1 MCGISGIIYKKNQS
15 INSSDIKRLNNSLS
29 HRGPDSEGYYINNSE
44 GISLGSR
51 RLRIT
56 GFDKY
61 SEQPFISDCNNY
73 ILLFNGEIYNYL
85 EIRKDLIKNYN
96 VKFFS
101 NSDTEVVLNSY
112 KIWGK
117 ECLNKF
123 NGMWSIFIWN
133 KKKKEAFI
141 SRDRFGEKPFFYIDN
156 QNYFIFASEL
166 KAFKQIKN
174 LVNIKINEK
183 YLSLFSNI
191 ESSQATLIDPVK
203 NLNAG
208 TNIFIKNNLLRINEW
223 WNLNNY
229 IKKKTTSYVDV
240 VEEYRSIFEDSVKL
254 RTQNKKT
261 ISCSLSG
268 GLDSSSI
275 FYFLQKNRNAL
286 NISYIKGYHFKFHN
300 NVEKNYNIIKKEFS
314 DTFEEEKKSLTLE
327 NICDCIYS
335 LEAIDNEPH
344 YGPLYLYKKMKND
357 GIKFTIEGHGPDEL
371 LGGYE
376 KDMKFFKNIK
386 DKNILLLKN
395 FFFKFNF
402 KFFYYNQI
410 NFFRKIYLNKMI
422 NLNKKKKMLNQF
434 HKDKFNDYLFN
445 NFHNGSLRSILR
457 NFDRLSMSNGIEVRS
472 PFLDWRLVTMLFSL
486 PSNYKIDVKFT
497 KKLMRDSFKSILP
510 NIITQDKLKTGFTSS
525 VSNFKNNKILTD
537 QIKDLI
543 NSKDFINFENTYKFR
558 IDKKLEKVENQWR
571 FIQGFILSKKII

>member
-229 IKKKTTSYVDV
+229 IKKKQ
-240 VEEYRSIFEDSVKL
+240 L
-254 RTQNKKT
+254 
-261 ISCSLSG
+261 
-268 GLDSSSI
+268 
-275 FYFLQKNRNAL
+275 A
-286 NISYIKGYHFKFHN
+286 
-300 NVEKNYNIIKKEFS
+300 
-314 DTFEEEKKSLTLE
+314 
-327 NICDCIYS
+327 
-335 LEAIDNEPH
+335 
-344 YGPLYLYKKMKND
+344 M
-357 GIKFTIEGHGPDEL
+357 
-371 LGGYE
+371 
-376 KDMKFFKNIK
+376 
-386 DKNILLLKN
+386 
-395 FFFKFNF
+395 
-402 KFFYYNQI
+402 
-410 NFFRKIYLNKMI
+410 
-422 NLNKKKKMLNQF
+422 
-434 HKDKFNDYLFN
+434 
-445 NFHNGSLRSILR
+445 
-457 NFDRLSMSNGIEVRS
+457 SM
-472 PFLDWRLVTMLFSL
+472 
-486 PSNYKIDVKFT
+486 
-497 KKLMRDSFKSILP
+497 
-510 NIITQDKLKTGFTSS
+510 
-525 VSNFKNNKILTD
+525 
-537 QIKDLI
+537 
-543 NSKDFINFENTYKFR
+543 
-558 IDKKLEKVENQWR
+558 
-571 FIQGFILSKKII
+571 